1 MCQHSGPIHCVINS
15 SLNSLLSFL
24 GSEEMKAKFRRK
36 ILKISQHGS
45 VYELEICF
53 VKQSIHGL
61 CGRYSLFELKISFL
75 IHGHETSCEFRVN
88 CHTVKCHTQ
97 PTFTFRFN
105 LKFEV
110 T

>member
-36 ILKISQHGS
+36 ILKISHHGF

-53 VKQSIHGL
+53 VEQSIHGL
-61 CGRYSLFELKISFL
+61 CLRYSW
-75 IHGHETSCEFRVN
+75 ETNFFV
-88 CHTVKCHTQ
+88 
-97 PTFTFRFN
+97 
-105 LKFEV
+105 
-110 T
+110 